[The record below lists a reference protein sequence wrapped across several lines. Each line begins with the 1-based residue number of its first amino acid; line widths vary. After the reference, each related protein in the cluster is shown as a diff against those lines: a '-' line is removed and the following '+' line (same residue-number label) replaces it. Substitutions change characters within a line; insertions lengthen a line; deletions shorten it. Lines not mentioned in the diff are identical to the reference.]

1 MTKSRIT
8 VPLSGLM
15 YCQDCG
21 NKMRVHSGVGGNKM
35 LTGYTCGLH
44 SRCGKGCCSSHYI
57 REYIMEEIVLNDI
70 KAMIDLTIDEDAAKQ
85 IFLANPNFVVYCS
98 HTEGGGTIRKNSH
111 FVSSAIHIKIGSLA
125 KRSGMHD
132 TQSAEDSKRIAYVK
146 DRLTELDRMIVKVY
160 EDNVNG
166 KVPEVNI
173 FS

>member
-1 MTKSRIT
+1 MTKSKVT

-21 NKMRVHSGVGGNKM
+21 NKMRVHSDAGGNKM
-35 LTGYTCGLH
+35 RTGYTCGLH
-44 SRCGKGCCSSHYI
+44 SRCGKGCCSSHFI

-70 KAMIDLTIDEDAAKQ
+70 KAMIDLTIDEDTAKQ
-85 IFLANPNFVVYCS
+85 TF
-98 HTEGGGTIRKNSH
+98 
-111 FVSSAIHIKIGSLA
+111 LA

-146 DRLTELDRMIVKVY
+146 ERLTELDGMIVKVY

-166 KVPEVNI
+166 KVPDEVCKTLLEKYQAEKT
-173 FS
+173 SLQAEKAELEKRMETAMQDK